1 MLLTAAAYLL
11 LFEGETEAPALS
23 VTLIAGALLF
33 NVFLSHFPEHLLLR
47 PLTLGLIICS
57 DIVWIA
63 LGLWYKGSYGSDIF
77 FLYFFILCLAA
88 IGQNLILIVSASVLL
103 SGMDLIL
110 FVIPAGEGKSIWTS
124 PSLVRVPF
132 MFVAALFYG
141 HLAEKVREEKRIGEK
156 RIQGL
161 HEINLAITSTLELH
175 AVLKVLLEKIDLI
188 LPYAGATVRLLN
200 RKTGELE
207 PVACRNLDEEEWKAT
222 TARAGSLAGMIPAT
236 NTPVIVSNAQTD
248 PRSLSSEF
256 LRKHG
261 IVSYLRVPL
270 VAKGEVLGVLTFF
283 TKEQHDF
290 SSEEAKFLSAIAAQA
305 AIAIHNSE
313 LYEEMV
319 KANQVKNEFLSLMSH
334 ELRTP
339 LNVIAGYTGMLKDK
353 MLGQINSEQE
363 RALQNIIDHS
373 SYLLAMISSILYV
386 TSIEAQA
393 VKVVT
398 RNVDLANFLDELR
411 SSYDVPLG
419 KELALKWDYDSS
431 LPVVKTDSEKLRHIL
446 ENLINNAIKFTRK
459 GQVTV
464 SARYFPETKRVE
476 FKVADTG
483 IGIPTE
489 SLPMIFEKF
498 RQLDS
503 SQTRLYGG
511 VGIGLYIVNKFT
523 EMLGGMI
530 EVQSEPG
537 KGSSFSVTL
546 STES

>member
-11 LFEGETEAPALS
+11 LFEGDEAPAVS
-23 VTLIAGALLF
+23 VTLIAGALLS
-33 NVFLSHFPEHLLLR
+33 NVFLSHLPENLLLR

-88 IGQNLILIVSASVLL
+88 IGQNLILILSASVLL
-103 SGMDLIL
+103 SGVDLIL
-110 FVIPAGEGKSIWTS
+110 FVIPAGEGRSIWTS
-124 PSLVRVPF
+124 TSLVRVPF
-132 MFVAALFYG
+132 MFIAALFYG
-141 HLAEKVREEKRIGEK
+141 YLAERVRQEKQIGEK

-161 HEINLAITSTLELH
+161 REIDLAITSTLELH
-175 AVLKVLLEKIDLI
+175 AVLEVLLEKIDLI

-207 PVACRNLDEEEWKAT
+207 PVACRNLDEEEWKAAI
-222 TARAGSLAGMIPAT
+222 AREAGLARMIPET
-236 NTPVIVSNAQTD
+236 NAPVIVRNAQTN
-248 PRSLSSEF
+248 PHSVSSEF

-270 VAKGEVLGVLTFF
+270 IAKGEVLGVLTFF
-283 TKEQHDF
+283 TKEQHEF
-290 SSEEAKFLSAIAAQA
+290 SSEEVKFLTTIAAQA
-305 AIAIHNSE
+305 AIAIHNSQ
-313 LYEEMV
+313 LYQEMV
-319 KANQVKNEFLSLMSH
+319 NANQVKNEFLSVMSH

-339 LNVIAGYTGMLKDK
+339 LNVIAGYTGMLKER
-353 MLGQINSEQE
+353 MFGIINPEQE
-363 RALQNIIDHS
+363 KALQNIIDHS
-373 SYLLAMISSILYV
+373 NYLLAMISSILNV

-393 VKVVT
+393 VKMVT
-398 RNVDLANFLDELR
+398 RNVDLTNFLNELR
-411 SSYDVPLG
+411 SSYDGSLG
-419 KELALKWDYDSS
+419 EELILKWDYDSS
-431 LPVVKTDSEKLRHIL
+431 LPVLKTDSEKLRHIL

-464 SARYFPETKRVE
+464 SARYFPEAKRVE

-489 SLPMIFEKF
+489 SLSIIFEKF

-523 EMLGGMI
+523 EILGGKI
-530 EVQSEPG
+530 EVRSEPG

-546 STES
+546 PCEG